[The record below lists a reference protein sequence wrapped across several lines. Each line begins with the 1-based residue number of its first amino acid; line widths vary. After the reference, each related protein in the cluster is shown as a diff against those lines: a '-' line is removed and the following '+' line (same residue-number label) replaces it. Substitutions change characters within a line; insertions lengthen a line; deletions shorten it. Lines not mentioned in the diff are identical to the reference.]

1 MAEVK
6 GARLAA
12 ERELS
17 EADPDGQF
25 TAEQIRDLV
34 VSLKDIPTVLADA
47 DPKAK
52 ADLYAEMGL
61 SITYEPG
68 SRIVIAEA
76 RPACATGCV
85 GGGT

>member
-52 ADLYAEMGL
+52 GTIGFWWGVPAHRTTIDPSTRQLGL
-61 SITYEPG
+61 
-68 SRIVIAEA
+68 
-76 RPACATGCV
+76 PA
-85 GGGT
+85 